1 MSIKKNVWTGPLILL
16 LALSAV
22 MTSWAAGG
30 QMMEHAETGDALTME
45 VTYGY
50 GNKAK
55 GGRYVPLD
63 LLFENHEQ
71 KRFAGSLQV
80 LAMESDYE
88 VYQYDYPL
96 EINEGESLEKHLY
109 IPMGNRWDQ
118 LFVSVVDSEGTQVFH
133 RRLKMDFSLDVP
145 ELFIGVL
152 SDTPEP
158 LVAGW
163 NGVGVDHGMLRTR
176 AITFDCESFPRNKL
190 GLDMIDVMLISNFR
204 VRDLSEEQ
212 SQVLIEWVRGGGTM
226 ILGTGMRVD
235 DTLGRFAPELLE
247 EMYEEPEER
256 RIDMGAGYGQDTPQK
271 TYLTVPCVE
280 FALTGGNVIM
290 AGDSQAI
297 LSSVTYRKGIIAVAG
312 YDFVDIA
319 GFCQQ
324 NPSYVVQLLTGV
336 LGENRINTLAES
348 IYSGNSGQYWS
359 VRDMIN
365 TGNVKRLPNMGL
377 YTMEIVIYVFLAGV
391 GIYVFL
397 KQREL
402 TEYYRFSVVVLSV
415 VFTMIIWLMGSKT
428 RFHDTF
434 YTYARFLETTW
445 DTVTDTTYMNIR
457 APYSKPYEAHLAA
470 DYSVK
475 PVTQNYYGTG
485 SSGAAPS
492 FTGAEDYKV
501 RIGYKPE
508 ETELLIQNVPAFEP
522 RYFQLD
528 KVAANTQE
536 VGFEGSIEID
546 RGKYIG
552 TITNHFKEKLENCVV
567 LLYGKLIYLG
577 DMEPGET
584 CSIDDREVLGYPM
597 NHSYEVASYLSGEDT
612 FRRADISDD
621 AYVEAVGKTNLFAFY
636 LNNFMPDYSP
646 NAKVVGICSQ
656 EDEEKGHLLKTGEAS
671 GNTVVAS
678 DINIYSSDEAVIYRS
693 GLIRTPGVLGGS
705 YDSGNNTLYGADPV
719 TLEYS
724 LGNDVR
730 IEKVIFQYV
739 SKVFV
744 AGKKNNDLSL
754 FEGNIYFYNHS
765 TGKYDLMDSMKLEY
779 EAYELV
785 HYLSPGNT
793 ITVKYVYENMTDY
806 NWNVLLPMLSIVG
819 RED

>member
-1 MSIKKNVWTGPLILL
+1 MSIKKHLWTGPLILL

-22 MTSWAAGG
+22 ITSWAAV
-30 QMMEHAETGDALTME
+30 MEETKEADTAVTMD

-63 LLFENHEQ
+63 MMFENHEQ
-71 KRFAGSLQV
+71 APFTGTLKV

-88 VYQYDYPL
+88 VYEYDYPL
-96 EINEGESLEKHLY
+96 EIDAGENVEKHLY
-109 IPMGNRWDQ
+109 IPMGNRSDQ
-118 LFVSVVDSEGTQVFH
+118 LFVTVLDSEGEQILH
-133 RRLKMDFSLDVP
+133 KRIKMDFSLDVP
-145 ELFIGVL
+145 ELFVGIL

-158 LVAGW
+158 LMAGW

-176 AITFDCESFPRNKL
+176 AMAFDSQSFPADKR
-190 GLDMIDVMLISNFR
+190 GLDMMDVMLISNFR
-204 VRDLSEEQ
+204 IRDLSKEQ

-247 EMYEEPEER
+247 EMYEEPQER
-256 RIDMGAGYGQDTPQK
+256 QIDMGDNYAQDVPGGAV
-271 TYLTVPCVE
+271 LTVPCVE
-280 FALTGGNVIM
+280 FTLSGGNVIM
-290 AGDSQAI
+290 AGESQTL
-297 LSSVTYRKGIIAVAG
+297 LSSVTYRKGIVAVAG

-319 GFCQQ
+319 EFCQQ
-324 NPSYVVQLLTGV
+324 NPSYLDQLLTGV
-336 LGENRINTLAES
+336 LGESRINSLAES
-348 IYSGNSGQYWS
+348 VYSGNSGQYWS

-377 YTMEIVIYVFLAGV
+377 YTMEIVIYVFLAGA
-391 GIYVFL
+391 GMYVFL

-445 DTVTDTTYMNIR
+445 DAVTDTTYMNIR
-457 APYSKPYEAHLAA
+457 APYNRPYEAHLVS

-475 PVTQNYYGTG
+475 PVTQNNYGTG
-485 SSGAAPS
+485 TGMVPH
-492 FTGAEDYKV
+492 FTGTENYKV
-501 RIGYKPE
+501 RIDYKPE
-508 ETELLIQNVPAFEP
+508 ETKLFIQNVSAFEP

-528 KVAANTQE
+528 KTTANTE
-536 VGFEGSIEID
+536 EIGFEGTIEINQG
-546 RGKYIG
+546 RYEG
-552 TITNHFKEKLENCVV
+552 TITNQFKEKLENCVV
-567 LLYGKLIYLG
+567 LLYDKLIYLG

-584 CSIDDREVLGYPM
+584 HTLDDKEVLEYPL
-597 NHSYEVASYLSGEDT
+597 NHSYEVASYLSGENK
-612 FRRADISDD
+612 FKRADISDD
-621 AYVEAVGKTNLFAFY
+621 EYVDAVGKTNLFAFY

-656 EDEEKGHLLKTGEAS
+656 EGDEKGRLLRSGEAE
-671 GNTVVAS
+671 GTTVVAS
-678 DINIYSSDEAVIYRS
+678 DINVYSSDEAVLYRS
-693 GLIRTPGVLGGS
+693 GLIRTPSVLGGS
-705 YDSGNNTLYGADPV
+705 YDSSNNTLYGADPV

-739 SKVFV
+739 SEVFV
-744 AGKKNNDLSL
+744 TGRNSNDLRQ
-754 FEGNIYFYNHS
+754 FEGNIYFYNHN
-765 TGKYDLMDSMKLEY
+765 TGKYDLMDSMKQEY
-779 EAYELV
+779 EAYELTS
-785 HYLSPGNT
+785 YLSPGNT
-793 ITVKYVYENMTDY
+793 ITVKYVYENMADY
-806 NWNVLLPMLSIVG
+806 NWNILLPMVSIVG

>member
-1 MSIKKNVWTGPLILL
+1 MSIKKHLWTGPLILL

-22 MTSWAAGG
+22 ITSRAAV
-30 QMMEHAETGDALTME
+30 MEETKETDTAVTMD

-63 LLFENHEQ
+63 VIVENHEQ
-71 KRFAGSLQV
+71 KQFAGTLKV

-88 VYQYDYPL
+88 VYEYDYPL
-96 EINEGESLEKHLY
+96 EIDAGERVEKHLY
-109 IPMGNRWDQ
+109 IPMGNRSDQ
-118 LFVSVVDSEGTQVFH
+118 MFVTVLDSEGEQVLH
-133 RRLKMDFSLDVP
+133 KRIKMDFSLDVP
-145 ELFIGVL
+145 ELFVGIL

-158 LVAGW
+158 LLAGW

-176 AITFDCESFPRNKL
+176 AMAFDSQSFPADKR

-204 VRDLSEEQ
+204 IRDLSKEQ

-247 EMYEEPEER
+247 EMYEEPQER
-256 RIDMGAGYGQDTPQK
+256 QIDMGDNYAQDVPGEAV
-271 TYLTVPCVE
+271 LTVPCVE
-280 FALTGGNVIM
+280 FTLSGGNVIM
-290 AGDSQAI
+290 AGESQTL
-297 LSSVTYRKGIIAVAG
+297 LSSVTYRRGIVAVAG

-319 GFCQQ
+319 EFCQQ
-324 NPSYVVQLLTGV
+324 NPSYVDQLLTGV
-336 LGENRINTLAES
+336 LGESRINSLAES
-348 IYSGNSGQYWS
+348 VYSGNSGQYWP

-377 YTMEIVIYVFLAGV
+377 YTMEIVIYVFLAGA
-391 GIYVFL
+391 GMYVFL

-402 TEYYRFSVVVLSV
+402 TEYYRFSVVVLSI

-445 DTVTDTTYMNIR
+445 DAVTDTTYMNIR
-457 APYSKPYEAHLAA
+457 APYNRPYEAHLVS

-475 PVTQNYYGTG
+475 PVTQNNYGTG
-485 SSGAAPS
+485 TVPP
-492 FTGAEDYKV
+492 FTGTEDYRV
-501 RIGYKPE
+501 RIDYKPE
-508 ETELLIQNVPAFEP
+508 ETKLFIQNVSAFEP

-528 KVAANTQE
+528 KTTANTE
-536 VGFEGSIEID
+536 EIGFEGTIEINQ
-546 RGKYIG
+546 GKYEG
-552 TITNHFKEKLENCVV
+552 TITNQFKEKLENCVV
-567 LLYGKLIYLG
+567 LLYDKLIYLG

-584 CSIDDREVLGYPM
+584 YTLGDREVLEYPL
-597 NHSYEVASYLSGEDT
+597 NHSYEVASYLSGEDK
-612 FRRADISDD
+612 FKRADISDD
-621 AYVEAVGKTNLFAFY
+621 EYVDAVGKTNLFAFY

-656 EDEEKGHLLKTGEAS
+656 ESDEKGRLLRSGEAE
-671 GNTVVAS
+671 GTTVVAS
-678 DINIYSSDEAVIYRS
+678 DINVYSSDEAVLYRS
-693 GLIRTPGVLGGS
+693 GLIRTPNVLGGS

-739 SKVFV
+739 SEVFV
-744 AGKKNNDLSL
+744 AGRNSNDLRQ
-754 FEGNIYFYNHS
+754 FEGNIYFYNHN
-765 TGKYDLMDSMKLEY
+765 TGKYDLMDSMKQEY
-779 EAYELV
+779 EAYELTS
-785 HYLSPGNT
+785 YLSPGNT
-793 ITVKYVYENMTDY
+793 ITVKYVYENMADY
-806 NWNVLLPMLSIVG
+806 NWNILLPMVSIVG